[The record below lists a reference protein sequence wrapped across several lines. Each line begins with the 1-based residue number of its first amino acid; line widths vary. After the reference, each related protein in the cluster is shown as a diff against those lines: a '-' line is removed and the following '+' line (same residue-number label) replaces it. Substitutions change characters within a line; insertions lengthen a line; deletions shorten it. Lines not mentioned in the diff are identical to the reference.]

1 MTLSIDFT
9 PQETAWL
16 DAQAQQQGLP
26 PAEIVKRLI
35 DAQVAVPSAQAV
47 PTPTKP
53 MPALDARQMAAIALL
68 NSYLETEATDD
79 PEELRQAEEEL
90 AEFKRNMNANREA
103 TGERLV
109 YP

>member
-1 MTLSIDFT
+1 MTLNIDFT

-16 DAQAQQQGLP
+16 NAEAQQQGLP

-35 DAQVAVPSAQAV
+35 DAQLAASAM
-47 PTPTKP
+47 PTPVRSAPTLT
-53 MPALDARQMAAIALL
+53 AEQEAAIALL
-68 NSYLETEATDD
+68 TSYLETEATDD
-79 PEELRQAEEEL
+79 PEEIRQAEEEL
-90 AEFKRNMNANREA
+90 EEFKRNMNANRAA